1 MKIFSINEVIPF
13 PGYAAFSISHIKHSL
28 LQGGEG
34 KKTTGHESKTVSS
47 WEIQDFPF
55 TVYAN

>member
-1 MKIFSINEVIPF
+1 MKIFLINEVTPF
-13 PGYAAFSISHIKHSL
+13 SGYAAFFISHIKHSP

-55 TVYAN
+55 TEYAN

>member
-1 MKIFSINEVIPF
+1 MKIFPINEVIPF
-13 PGYAAFSISHIKHSL
+13 SSYVAFFISHIKHSL

-34 KKTTGHESKTVSS
+34 KKTGHESKTVSS

-55 TVYAN
+55 TEYAN